1 MDSKQLKTVPESLV
15 MHLQQLETLDLS
27 HNQLGDSSFPEAM
40 KTLDCL
46 VELRLSG
53 NQLTKVPTCVRRL
66 RNLSRLDL
74 SHNLLDSSAGLE
86 KLKKLQV
93 RAGLSVC
100 VCPHVCECEHVCAR
114 GFVCDFFFNVTA
126 RGFELTIEVTSFS
139 VFFFNHSF
147 NIISPKWGSTFHVIV
162 SLQWRC
168 L

>member
-1 MDSKQLKTVPESLV
+1 MSPTIIFLKFTGNRGEVTNLSLDSKQLKTVPESLV
-15 MHLQQLETLDLS
+15 MHLQHLETLDLS

-100 VCPHVCECEHVCAR
+100 VCVSTCVRVWARVCVR
-114 GFVCDFFFNVTA
+114 LF
-126 RGFELTIEVTSFS
+126 L
-139 VFFFNHSF
+139 
-147 NIISPKWGSTFHVIV
+147 
-162 SLQWRC
+162 
-168 L
+168 

>member
-1 MDSKQLKTVPESLV
+1 MSSTKIFLKFTGNRGGGKNLFLDSKQLKTVPESLV

-93 RAGLSVC
+93 GAGLSVC
-100 VCPHVCECEHVCAR
+100 VSTCASASMCVREASFVTFFKCDCAR
-114 GFVCDFFFNVTA
+114 V
-126 RGFELTIEVTSFS
+126 
-139 VFFFNHSF
+139 
-147 NIISPKWGSTFHVIV
+147 
-162 SLQWRC
+162 
-168 L
+168 